1 MMAATVT
8 TKPFILYQLP
18 RVTVYQGDCR
28 DVIPT
33 MDRAE
38 ADLIVTDPPYGVQ
51 ASSSMRKK
59 QDKFTPILGDDDKQQ
74 VIKILAECTHPLRSH
89 RHVYVFGFTIDELK
103 APMCLGGC
111 SELIWDKQILGMGG
125 GEAPWGPQ
133 HEKICFGVY
142 MKSKSDVKAGRGN
155 LSARMRSGS
164 IIRVPRKNGGQVNR
178 HMTEKPVPLLTQL
191 IESSSRPGDT
201 VFDPFV
207 GSGST
212 LVAAIV
218 LGRRAIGIEIDPQH
232 AFTIID
238 RVKEAERVRDE
249 IEKL

>member
-1 MMAATVT
+1 M
-8 TKPFILYQLP
+8 TKPFVLYESE
-18 RVTVYQGDCR
+18 RATVYQGDCR

-33 MDRAE
+33 LGRDA
-38 ADLIVTDPPYGVQ
+38 ADLIVTDPPYGVN
-51 ASSSMRKK
+51 ARSSSRRTR
-59 QDKFTPILGDDDKQQ
+59 QPKFSPILGDDNKNG
-74 VIKILAECTHPLRSH
+74 IIEILSECVKPLRKK
-89 RHVYVFGFTIDELK
+89 RHLYVFGFTPDELK
-103 APMCLGGC
+103 EPMSLGGC
-111 SELIWDKQILGMGG
+111 SELIWDKKMMGIG
-125 GEAPWGPQ
+125 DTSSPWSPQ
-133 HEKICFGVY
+133 HEKICFGVHL
-142 MKSKSDVKAGRGN
+142 KSQFDIDKGDGN

-164 IIRVPRKNGGQVNR
+164 IIAVPRKNSGQVNR

-201 VFDPFV
+201 VFDPFF

-238 RVKEAERVRDE
+238 RVKEAEHIADQ

>member
-1 MMAATVT
+1 MT
-8 TKPFILYQLP
+8 TKPFVLYQSP

-33 MDRAE
+33 MDRAA
-38 ADLIVTDPPYGVQ
+38 ADLIVTDPPYGVK
-51 ASSSMRKK
+51 ASSSTRRKK

-74 VIKILAECTHPLRSH
+74 VIKILAECTHPLRKY

-103 APMCLGGC
+103 EPMSLGGC
-111 SELIWDKQILGMGG
+111 SELIWDKKSLGMGG
-125 GEAPWGPQ
+125 GESPWGPQ

-142 MKSKSDVKAGRGN
+142 VPSPAGVKSGDGN

-164 IIRVPRKNGGQVNR
+164 IIRVPRKNGGQVSL

-212 LVAAIV
+212 LVAAVI

-232 AFTIID
+232 ALTIID

>member
-1 MMAATVT
+1 V
-8 TKPFILYQLP
+8 TKPFVLYESE

-28 DVIPT
+28 DVIAT
-33 MDRAE
+33 MDRDA
-38 ADLIVTDPPYGVQ
+38 ADLIVTDPPYGVK
-51 ASSSMRKK
+51 ARSSSKRKK
-59 QDKFTPILGDDDKQQ
+59 QDKFTPIIGDDDKQQ
-74 VIKILAECTHPLRSH
+74 VIKILAECAHPLRSK
-89 RHVYVFGFTIDELK
+89 RHVYVFGFRPDELK
-103 APMCLGGC
+103 EPMSLGGC

-125 GEAPWGPQ
+125 GESPWRPQ

-142 MKSKSDVKAGRGN
+142 VQSPANVKSGEGN

-164 IIRVPRKNGGQVNR
+164 VILVPRKNSRQVSL